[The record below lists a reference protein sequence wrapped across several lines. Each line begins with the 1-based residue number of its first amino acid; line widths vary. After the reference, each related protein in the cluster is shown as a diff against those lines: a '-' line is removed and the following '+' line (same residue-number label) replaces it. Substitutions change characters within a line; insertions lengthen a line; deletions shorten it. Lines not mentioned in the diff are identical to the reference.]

1 MFNSY
6 ELLLGLVAIIFA
18 IVVVYYAF
26 KLETQKAKDKLEQRN
41 ELMKA
46 SKPIMEDLKNA
57 FLGLL
62 TN

>member
-26 KLETQKAKDKLEQRN
+26 KLENQKAKDKLEQRN
-41 ELMKA
+41 ELMKEMK
-46 SKPIMEDLKNA
+46 SIKEVLDKIKNKI
-57 FLGLL
+57 
-62 TN
+62 N

>member
-26 KLETQKAKDKLEQRN
+26 KLENQKSKDKLAQRN
-41 ELMKA
+41 ELIKEMK
-46 SKPIMEDLKNA
+46 SIKEILNKINDKIN
-57 FLGLL
+57 
-62 TN
+62 

>member
-26 KLETQKAKDKLEQRN
+26 KLEKQKAKDKLQQRN
-41 ELMKA
+41 ELMKEMK
-46 SKPIMEDLKNA
+46 SIKEVLDKIN
-57 FLGLL
+57 
-62 TN
+62 